1 MRKNNTIPQLYDIK
15 DVKKFFSSSLKN
27 IFSSNVKPQSKYSSG
42 SIINVIRNSISS
54 REYIETYVRNSSCN
68 SIPSADTVFRRIRDV
83 ASESGSHRRSGSE
96 NLKRHNIHDGI
107 EYISMLI
114 DRTVQMTIANG
125 AFSNPVNAAID
136 EHDEPY
142 YGIDNRYL
150 INAPFHR
157 FRGTDKAYRFA
168 TLESVKNGGRLTLS
182 IMKKE
187 QLDGVDNANE
197 VDYLLKHAMSL
208 GIKINMVL
216 MDRGYLDAG
225 VIRRVESLK
234 LKYIIPARDNPKVL
248 KYKKMEM
255 KYYNGIQFL
264 VINDRISSGKESVE
278 TNFVHIVYYP
288 DRKRHDFSFYTN
300 INVDEDNARELA
312 EIYRERWGI
321 ENGYLEKK
329 DVKEKTHSPDM
340 GVRYFLF
347 FLSVLLYN
355 MWVLFNLL
363 RRMANYGW
371 VTLMDFII
379 SMGRGKWN
387 IVMNDNG

>member
-1 MRKNNTIPQLYDIK
+1 MTNKTIPRINDIK

-27 IFSSNVKPQSKYSSG
+27 IFSSSIKPQSRYGSG
-42 SIINVIRNSISS
+42 DIIRVIRNAISS
-54 REYIETYVRNSSCN
+54 KEYIETYVRNSIRN
-68 SIPSADTVFRRIRDV
+68 NIPSADTVFRRIKDI

-96 NLKRHNIHDGI
+96 NYKRHTVHDGI

-114 DRTVQMTIANG
+114 DETVQLAIEHG
-125 AFSNPVNAAID
+125 AFSHPVNVAID

-142 YGIDNRYL
+142 YGMDNRYL
-150 INAPFHR
+150 INAPFHK

-182 IMKKE
+182 IMKKD
-187 QLDGVDNANE
+187 QLDGIDNALE
-197 VDYLLKHAMSL
+197 VDHLLKHAISL
-208 GIKINMVL
+208 GININMVL

-225 VIRRVESLK
+225 VIRTVESLN
-234 LKYIIPARDNPKVL
+234 LEYIIPAKDNPKVL

-255 KYYNGIQFL
+255 KYSNRGFQFL

-300 INVDEDNARELA
+300 ISVNEDNVRDEA

-347 FLSVLLYN
+347 YISVLIYN
-355 MWVLFNLL
+355 M
-363 RRMANYGW
+363 
-371 VTLMDFII
+371 
-379 SMGRGKWN
+379 
-387 IVMNDNG
+387 